1 MCGICGVFGRG
12 DRATVEAMLATLR
25 HRGPDDAFVVGGEAY
40 SLGARRLSIVDVA
53 GGRQPIS
60 NESGTVWAAENGE
73 LYNYPRL
80 RPHLLANGHTLH
92 THCDT
97 EVLPHL
103 YEDYGT
109 DLPRHIDGMFAIA
122 LWDDT
127 KKIGL
132 LARDRMGKKPL
143 YYWQRGDQLFFAS
156 EIKAL
161 LKIPG
166 FVREINLEALHHF
179 LSLKHVPHPLSI
191 FKGVSILPPAH
202 RLIFE
207 PGKPLRI
214 ERYWDV
220 SFDVRPDAESQ
231 TEEEMVDRFLG
242 LLKQGVERRLM
253 SDVPIGF
260 FLSGGLDSSLSTAL
274 AAEISPGRI
283 KTFTLA
289 YANESSTPGKDADR
303 RWAQWVAEKY
313 GTEHHEETIEFSNF
327 PENLRKILTSFDEP
341 FAGVVSSY
349 FLSQLIARHVKVA
362 LAGDGADEL
371 FGSYLSHRLAQPL
384 ANYSRYLETGD
395 RHLIRPFEDRPEYLA
410 SLLDDAPA
418 ATGGRPSDWA
428 WRARLLVYSEDEK
441 YALYSPEV
449 ADALAA
455 TSTRELL
462 RETFDA
468 LTSTDPLNRVLEAEF
483 KTVFPDQVLTYVDR
497 LSMAHSLEVRT
508 AYLDTDLVEFVAGLP
523 GRVKIKQG
531 DTKYLLKQAALKYF
545 PPEMVSRP
553 KEGFLMPVTQWFLND
568 LQDYVRAT
576 LSPERLASHGF
587 FRQKQVDRLIDRL
600 YQPGSDYTDVN
611 KVLALV
617 VFQEWYE
624 LYMS

>member
-12 DRATVEAMLATLR
+12 DRATVDAMLATLR
-25 HRGPDDAFVVGGEAY
+25 HRGPDDGFVVVGE
-40 SLGARRLSIVDVA
+40 SFGLGARRLSIVDVE
-53 GGRQPIS
+53 GGRQPMS
-60 NESGTVWAAENGE
+60 NERAMVWAAENGE

-80 RPHLLANGHTLH
+80 RLTLLAAGHILH

-109 DLPRHIDGMFAIA
+109 ALPKHIDGMFAIA
-122 LWDDT
+122 VWDDE

-161 LKIPG
+161 LRIPG
-166 FVREINLEALHHF
+166 FVREIDLEALHHF

-202 RLIFE
+202 SLVFE
-207 PGKPLRI
+207 PGQPLRI

-220 SFDVRPDAESQ
+220 SFAVRPEAEQQS
-231 TEEEMVDRFLG
+231 EAAMVDRFLE
-242 LLKQGVERRLM
+242 LLRQGVTRRLM
-253 SDVPIGF
+253 ADVPIGF

-274 AAEISPGRI
+274 AAEVSPGRI

-289 YANESSTPGKDADR
+289 YANESTTPGKEADR
-303 RWAQWVAEKY
+303 RWARWVAEKY

-327 PENLRKILTSFDEP
+327 PENLRKILTCFDEP

-384 ANYSRYLETGD
+384 ANYPRYLETGD
-395 RHLIRPFEDRPEYLA
+395 LDLIRPFENRPEYLA
-410 SLLDDAPA
+410 SLA
-418 ATGGRPSDWA
+418 GGDGE
-428 WRARLLVYSEDEK
+428 WRAKLLVYSEEEK
-441 YALYSPEV
+441 RALYTPDTAE
-449 ADALAA
+449 ALGAS
-455 TSTRELL
+455 STRELMQ
-462 RETFDA
+462 ETFDA
-468 LTSTDPLNRVLEAEF
+468 LTSTDSLNRVLEAEF
-483 KTVFPDQVLTYVDR
+483 RTIFPDQVLTYVDR

-508 AYLDTDLVEFVAGLP
+508 AYLDTDVVEFVAGLP
-523 GRVKIKQG
+523 GRVKIKKG
-531 DTKYLLKQAALKYF
+531 DTKYLLKQAALRFF
-545 PPEMVSRP
+545 PAEMVNRP

-576 LSPERLASHGF
+576 LSPERLVRHGF
-587 FRQKQVDRLIDRL
+587 FRQEEVNRLIDRL
-600 YQPGSDYTDVN
+600 YQPGSDHTHVN

>member
-1 MCGICGVFGRG
+1 M
-12 DRATVEAMLATLR
+12 
-25 HRGPDDAFVVGGEAY
+25 
-40 SLGARRLSIVDVA
+40 
-53 GGRQPIS
+53 
-60 NESGTVWAAENGE
+60 
-73 LYNYPRL
+73 
-80 RPHLLANGHTLH
+80 
-92 THCDT
+92 
-97 EVLPHL
+97 LPHL
-103 YEDYGT
+103 YEEHGT
-109 DLPRHIDGMFAIA
+109 DAAAHIDGMFAVA
-122 LWDDT
+122 VWDDA
-127 KKIGL
+127 KKVGL

-143 YYWQRGDQLFFAS
+143 YYCQRGDQLFFAS

-202 RLIFE
+202 RLVFE
-207 PGKPLRI
+207 PGRPLRI

-220 SFDVRPDAESQ
+220 GFDVRPTYEQ
-231 TEEEMVDRFLG
+231 LTEEEMVERFLA
-242 LLKQGVERRLM
+242 LLRQGVKRRLM
-253 SDVPIGF
+253 ADVPIGF

-274 AAEISPGRI
+274 AAEVSPGRI

-289 YANESSTPGKDADR
+289 YANESTTPGKEADR
-303 RWAQWVAEKY
+303 RWARWVAEKY

-327 PENLRKILTSFDEP
+327 PDNLRKILTCFDEP

-384 ANYSRYLETGD
+384 ANYPRYLESGD
-395 RHLIRPFEDRPEYLA
+395 PDLIRPFESRPDYLA
-410 SLLDDAPA
+410 SLA
-418 ATGGRPSDWA
+418 GRSDWE
-428 WRARLLVYSEDEK
+428 WRAKLLVYGEEEK
-441 YALYSPEV
+441 QALYAPDV
-449 ADALAA
+449 AAALAA
-455 TSTRELL
+455 SSTRELM
-462 RETFDA
+462 RETFA
-468 LTSTDPLNRVLEAEF
+468 SLTATDPLNRVLEAEF
-483 KTVFPDQVLTYVDR
+483 RTIFPDQVLTYVDR

-508 AYLDTDLVEFVAGLP
+508 AYLDTDVVEFVAGLP
-523 GRVKIKQG
+523 GRVKIKNG
-531 DTKYLLKQAALKYF
+531 DTKYLLKQAALRFF
-545 PPEMVSRP
+545 PAEMVNRP

-568 LQDYVRAT
+568 LQGYVRAT
-576 LSPERLASHGF
+576 LSPERLAGHGF
-587 FRQKQVDRLIDRL
+587 FRQEEVDRLIDRL
-600 YQPGSDYTDVN
+600 YRPGSDHTHVN